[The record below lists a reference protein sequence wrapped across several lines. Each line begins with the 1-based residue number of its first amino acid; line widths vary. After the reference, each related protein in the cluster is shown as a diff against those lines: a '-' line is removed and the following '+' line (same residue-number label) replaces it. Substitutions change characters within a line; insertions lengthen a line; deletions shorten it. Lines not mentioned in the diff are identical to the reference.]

1 MKVILKQEVDNLGLA
16 GDVVD
21 VADGY
26 GRNFLIPRGKAIIAT
41 QGAMKE
47 AEALLRARKARE
59 AATVGDAEQMKD
71 ALESRSYRIPARVD
85 ERGHLYGSVGAG
97 DVFEVLKARGH
108 EIEKKRVELKGSI
121 KEIGTY
127 EVPVRV
133 HPQVEALVTI
143 EVVDEEGKVT
153 VAGETVQPEI
163 DDEAVSDAAA
173 EAAEGSTT
181 HVDVLAEQALQAAKE
196 YESQRIA
203 AEKQGADVDMPS
215 GDATGESAE
224 PRAAED
230 APDEDA
236 SDADAERAAEEPEDA
251 VASATRNTAE
261 VTDES

>member
-1 MKVILKQEVDNLGLA
+1 MKVILKEEVDNLGLA

-41 QGAMKE
+41 KGAMKE

-59 AATVGDAEQMKD
+59 AATVGDAEHMKD
-71 ALESRSYRIPARVD
+71 ALEARSYRIPARVD

-97 DVFEVLKARGH
+97 DVFRVLRDRGH
-108 EIEKKRVELKGSI
+108 DIEKKRVELKGTI

-153 VAGETVQPEI
+153 VAGEGGVQPDV
-163 DDEAVSDAAA
+163 DDAAVSDAAA

-181 HVDVLAEQALQAAKE
+181 DADVLAEQALQAAKE
-196 YESQRIA
+196 YEAQRIA

-215 GDATGESAE
+215 GDATGEPAE
-224 PRAAED
+224 AQVEEGA
-230 APDEDA
+230 DEDA
-236 SDADAERAAEEPEDA
+236 ERPADEPED
-251 VASATRNTAE
+251 VAATTARNTAE
-261 VTDES
+261 VTEES